1 MHRKQLKSIEKWY
14 ASAQR
19 KPLVVRGARQVG
31 KSTLLQLFA
40 SQQGVPLA
48 SVNLERHPGLREVFA
63 SQDPARI
70 LDAVEA
76 LPGIS
81 PIAANHVLF
90 LDEIQAVP
98 QALAALR
105 YFHEE
110 RPDLAVVAAGSLLE
124 FALGDT
130 RLSMPVGRIDYLHM
144 GPMTFS
150 EFLLALDES
159 KLATVVTTW
168 EPGREISGV
177 AHQRL
182 LDLLRVYCNVG
193 GMPEAVKRYADTRSL
208 AAASEVHTGIIQTYR
223 DDFPKYVGTRS
234 LARIQHVFNFAARNV
249 GQKVKYAQFSSDD
262 KSATI
267 KTDIE
272 LLCMARVLHKV
283 QHSHCNGLPLQ
294 AEVEEKI
301 YKLLFLD
308 VGLMNAICGLDWQRS
323 GTINETRFV
332 NEGPNAEQFIGQH
345 LLELLAHSPNRDLT
359 YWLREGRSNNA
370 ELDYVI
376 ALNGR
381 IVPVEV
387 KAGAS
392 GSLRSLMQFVA
403 EKQLRHAIRFDASLP
418 STQEVASTIRRG
430 NGTEQLQFELT
441 SLPLYLVE
449 RLPVVVERWP

>member
-1 MHRKQLKSIEKWY
+1 MQRKQLKFLEKWI
-14 ASAQR
+14 SRDSR

-40 SQQGVPLA
+40 RQQGRELA
-48 SVNLERHPGLREVFA
+48 TVNLERHPGLAPVFA
-63 SQDPARI
+63 TQDPARI
-70 LDAVEA
+70 LDALEA
-76 LPGIS
+76 LPGIKAIQS
-81 PIAANHVLF
+81 DHVLF

-98 QALAALR
+98 EALASLR

-110 RPDLAVVAAGSLLE
+110 RPDLAVVAADSLLE
-124 FALGDT
+124 FALGDG
-130 RLSMPVGRIDYLHM
+130 RFSMPVGRVDYLHM

-159 KLATVVTTW
+159 KLLSVISEW
-168 EPGREISGV
+168 EPGREINTV

-182 LDLLRVYCNVG
+182 LELLRLYYNVG

-208 AAASEVHTGIIQTYR
+208 SAASEVHTGVIQTYR
-223 DDFPKYVGTRS
+223 DDFPKYIGARS

-249 GQKVKYAQFSSDD
+249 GEKVKYSQFSSDD

-283 QHSHCNGLPLQ
+283 LHSHCNGLPLQ
-294 AEVEEKI
+294 ADVEDKI

-308 VGLMNAICGLDWQRS
+308 IGLMNAICGVDWQRS
-323 GTINETRFV
+323 GALNETRLV
-332 NEGPNAEQFIGQH
+332 NEGSNAEQFVGQH
-345 LLELLAHSPNRDLT
+345 LLELLAAHPNRELT

-381 IVPVEV
+381 IVPIEV

-392 GSLRSLMQFVA
+392 GSLRSLMQFMA
-403 EKQLRHAIRFDASLP
+403 EKQLRQAIRFDASPP
-418 STQEVASTIRRG
+418 SIQEVVATIRRG
-430 NGTEQLQFELT
+430 NGTEEVRFELQ
-441 SLPLYLVE
+441 SLPLYLIE
-449 RLPVVVERWP
+449 RLPLVVDRWP